1 MMNKIEKLKKFI
13 RLGKKINIDLLKEK
27 GYTIECDNTFIG
39 KRTVVS
45 DLIYFRKDNK
55 VIDNIKDIELRTLLR
70 GIK

>member
-39 KRTVVS
+39 KTLYISDGLIHSFRDAIMLVGVDD
-45 DLIYFRKDNK
+45 DLI
-55 VIDNIKDIELRTLLR
+55 ITDILY
-70 GIK
+70 